1 MQRIQKERADQLQ
14 KHFGDNPCHHEK
26 GRYKEYTIKGDTGE
40 YRCITCYR
48 VLVEDYPD
56 KKASDSQAY

>member
-14 KHFGDNPCHHEK
+14 KHFGDNPCDHLS
-26 GRYKEYTIKGDTGE
+26 GRYKEYTIKGDTGR

-48 VLVEDYPD
+48 PIVEAHLDE
-56 KKASDSQAY
+56 KRADS